1 MWPWEHV
8 LFAYV
13 FYSLFVR
20 LVYAETP
27 TDGPAAALA
36 FGSLLPDLVD
46 KTLAWQFAIVDS
58 GYTIGHSAPVA
69 IPGSIAIYAI
79 ARNRGV
85 SRPGLAFGFGYLL
98 HLVGDVLPTSL
109 VRGELYVQH
118 VLWPIGSHEPTSIH
132 DGLLDGIRHYLFAY
146 VDQIFALD
154 PTPVLVLQL
163 GSVLFGS
170 VIWVLDG
177 APGVRYPVSALYR
190 ASRHQS

>member
-20 LVYAETP
+20 LLYAETP
-27 TDGPAAALA
+27 TDGQAAALA

-58 GYTIGHSAPVA
+58 GYTIGHSVPVA
-69 IPGSIAIYAI
+69 IPSSIAIYAI
-79 ARNRGV
+79 ARYRGV

-98 HLVGDVLPTSL
+98 HLVGDVLPTSF

-118 VLWPIGSHEPTSIH
+118 VLWPIGSHEATSIH
-132 DGLLDGIRHYLFAY
+132 DGLVDGVRHYLFAY
-146 VDQIFALD
+146 ADQILALE

-170 VIWVLDG
+170 AIWVLDG
-177 APGVRYPVSALYR
+177 APGVRYPAAVIAGVSR
-190 ASRHQS
+190 NRS